1 MSIKQL
7 ATQFMKFGVVGVIA
21 FAIDYGV
28 LMLLSQLLGMD
39 PVLAAGI
46 SFTVS
51 VVFNYLASMKY
62 VFTHREG
69 MSRRREFVTFVILS
83 VIGLGINELI
93 IWVGTMRFGT
103 GAFAVTAAK
112 VVATAIVMVYNFVT
126 RKIFLDAGGPGTPRS

>member
-1 MSIKQL
+1 MSIKGL
-7 ATQFMKFGVVGVIA
+7 ITQFMKFGVVGVIA

-39 PVLAAGI
+39 PVVAAAI

-93 IWVGTMRFGT
+93 NGKQVVDVQYVNTLGMQSSEPFDGVNIVITRYSDGSTST
-103 GAFAVTAAK
+103 TK
-112 VVATAIVMVYNFVT
+112 VV
-126 RKIFLDAGGPGTPRS
+126 K

>member
-7 ATQFMKFGVVGVIA
+7 AAQFMKFGVVGVIA

-28 LMLLSQLLGMD
+28 LMLLSQALGMD

-69 MSRRREFVTFVILS
+69 MSRRREFVTFVVLS

-93 IWVGTMRFGT
+93 VWAGTSVLGTSALWVS
-103 GAFAVTAAK
+103 VTK
-112 VVATAIVMVYNFVT
+112 FVATAVVMVWNFLS
-126 RKIFLDAGGPGTPRS
+126 RRRWLDAGE